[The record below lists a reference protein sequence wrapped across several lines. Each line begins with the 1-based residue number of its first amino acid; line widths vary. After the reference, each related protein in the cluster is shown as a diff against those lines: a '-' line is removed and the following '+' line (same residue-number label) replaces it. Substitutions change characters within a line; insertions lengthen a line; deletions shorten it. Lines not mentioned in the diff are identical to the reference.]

1 MRRCRLLAQSLAAVS
16 GPWDGMER
24 PVASQRKLRRGFL
37 LVASPIHPSLKKNR
51 SFSDAHHSRIADAVL
66 YVSIDSRIETL
77 CRTYLLT
84 GPAGSPSQVVSESG
98 SGPKATT
105 SLFEATIT
113 GLSAKARLAPKPSSG
128 SAKSNHRR
136 RKLNN
141 GSHEYESMC
150 RV

>member
-1 MRRCRLLAQSLAAVS
+1 MSASGAVS
-16 GPWDGMER
+16 SGCKWTMGWDGMER

-98 SGPKATT
+98 SGLKATT

-136 RKLNN
+136 KLNHKN
-141 GSHEYESMC
+141 GSHECESMC
-150 RV
+150 GV